1 MKILL
6 ADDDSLARS
15 IALEALQDL
24 GHEVHAVVNGE
35 LAWQELHSGE
45 FRFAILDWEMPELT
59 GPEVCKRVRQIENGN
74 YIYLILLTS
83 RAKRDDLVHGLSS
96 GADDFLAK
104 PFDPRELGVRIVS
117 GKRILELEEKLG
129 QKIADLENALNKIE
143 QLEGMLPICSYCK
156 KVRRDDNYWE
166 QIEEFVSQR
175 AAARFSH
182 SICPDCFVHVMAEAE
197 EELSGDDE

>member
-35 LAWQELHSGE
+35 LAWQELRSGE

>member
-6 ADDDSLARS
+6 ADDDSVARS
-15 IALEALQDL
+15 LALAALQDL
-24 GHEVHAVVNGE
+24 GHEVHEVINGA
-35 LAWQELHSGE
+35 LAWQELSKGE
-45 FRFAILDWEMPELT
+45 FRLAILDWEMPELT
-59 GPEVCKRVRQIENGN
+59 GPEVCKLVREMDEGR

-104 PFDPRELGVRIVS
+104 PFDPRELGVRIIA
-117 GKRILELEEKLG
+117 GKRILELEKKLG
-129 QKIADLENALNKIE
+129 QKITELESALAKIE

-182 SICPDCFVHVMAEAE
+182 SICPDCFGHVMAEAE
-197 EELSGDDE
+197 EELSGDKE